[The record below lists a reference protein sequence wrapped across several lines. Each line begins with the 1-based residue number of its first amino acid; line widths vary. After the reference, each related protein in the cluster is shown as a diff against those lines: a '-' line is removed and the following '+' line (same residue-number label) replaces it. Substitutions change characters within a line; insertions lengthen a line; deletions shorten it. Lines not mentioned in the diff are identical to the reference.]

1 MRLAILIPYYKNS
14 EECEIYFK
22 KLMKTLVK
30 QVGGNIILFIYE
42 DGQYSEWLNNY
53 EVSYSNIC
61 CYSELKNNGVSYSR
75 NYCLEVS
82 RYNKFDYIMFLDSDD
97 MIDCDFIR
105 KMYEA
110 CEKGYDMIISDFKY
124 KGKIVQYDKRS
135 NVSGICLRME
145 FIKGLSFN
153 EDVNISEDSEFIN
166 NVYERNPKIFKIDSV
181 YYYNYGV
188 NPNSLMMRFERN
200 EIGIYK
206 EDL

>member
-1 MRLAILIPYYKNS
+1 MKLAILIPYYKNS

-22 KLMKTLVK
+22 KLMKTLEK
-30 QVGGNIILFIYE
+30 QVGGNIILIICE
-42 DGQYSEWLNNY
+42 DGQWSDWIKGFVFANVMHHATN
-53 EVSYSNIC
+53 
-61 CYSELKNNGVSYSR
+61 KGVSKTR
-75 NYCLEVS
+75 NDLLETAII
-82 RYNKFDYIMFLDSDD
+82 NNMDYIMFLDFDD

-135 NVSGICLRME
+135 NVSGICLRMD

-153 EDVNISEDSEFIN
+153 EDVIISEDSEFIN
-166 NVYERNPKIFKIDSV
+166 NVYDRNPKIYKIDSV
-181 YYYNYGV
+181 YHYNYGV

-206 EDL
+206 ED

>member
-1 MRLAILIPYYKNS
+1 MKLAILIPYYKNS

-22 KLMKTLVK
+22 KLMKTLEK
-30 QVGGNIILFIYE
+30 QVGGNIILIVYE
-42 DGQYSEWLNNY
+42 DGQRSKWLEGYHNVYKIIN
-53 EVSYSNIC
+53 ERN
-61 CYSELKNNGVSYSR
+61 EGVSAAR
-75 NYCLEVS
+75 NYLLAYS
-82 RYNKFDYIMFLDSDD
+82 GDQDYIMFLDSDD
-97 MIDCDFIR
+97 MIDCDYIR

-181 YYYNYGV
+181 YHYNYGV